1 MKQTFKIVEGSMV
14 KELPIEIGD
23 FFLKL
28 LHSVTN
34 THILHLQSNSYAKHK
49 ALQKFYE
56 SIGDSTDSLIEA
68 WQGKNSQL
76 ANYPNS
82 YTPPMMDALSELQ
95 DLSQF
100 VQTNRLVVGTDSE
113 LQNIIDE
120 IQQLIDSTI
129 YKLTFLK

>member
-1 MKQTFKIVEGSMV
+1 MKQSFKVVEI
-14 KELPIEIGD
+14 KETPIEVGD

-34 THILHLQSNSYAKHK
+34 THILHLQSRSYSQHK

-56 SIGDSTDSLIEA
+56 SIGDLTDSLIEA

-76 ANYPNS
+76 AIYPNS
-82 YTPPMMDALSELQ
+82 YFPPMSDALAELQ
-95 DLSQF
+95 EISKF
-100 VQTNRLVVGTDSE
+100 VQTNRLIVGSDTE
-113 LQNIIDE
+113 LQNLIDD